1 MCCHFD
7 VLRHNFPC
15 LNYIKYVWYVCM
27 IGHYTTVTIIML
39 LYVTVEMM
47 LRVCLQQIMGIHERQ
62 VATEDNMML
71 RQVHQRIFQEM
82 VCKNYLLLLSGTHCI
97 FSQAFDVLL
106 EAWTNLWH

>member
-1 MCCHFD
+1 
-7 VLRHNFPC
+7 
-15 LNYIKYVWYVCM
+15 M
-27 IGHYTTVTIIML
+27 IGHYTTVTVIVL

-62 VATEDNMML
+62 VATEDNVML

-82 VCKNYLLLLSGTHCI
+82 VCKNHLSLLPLLLFGTHCI